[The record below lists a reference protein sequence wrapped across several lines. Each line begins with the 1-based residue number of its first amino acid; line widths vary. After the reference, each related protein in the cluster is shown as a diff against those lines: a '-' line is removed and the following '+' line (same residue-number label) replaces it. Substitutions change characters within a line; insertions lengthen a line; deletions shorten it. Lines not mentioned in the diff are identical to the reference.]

1 MARFYSGKGDEG
13 KTSLIGGK
21 RVNKS
26 DLRVEVNGTLDEA
39 SAATG
44 VLRSFL
50 DNPILDEVLLQIQK
64 DISLM
69 MAEVASFTQEESY
82 RIYISS
88 DHVIWLEEQLENFG
102 SGIEMPREFIFPGE
116 KQTPAFA
123 NLTRTIVRRAER
135 RIVELAEIMPF
146 TNDNIRNYL
155 NRLSSLFYVL
165 MIYLAEN

>member
-39 SAATG
+39 SAAIG

-50 DNPILDEVLLQIQK
+50 NIPILDGVLLQIQR

-82 RIYISS
+82 RVYIHS
-88 DHVIWLEEQLENFG
+88 DHVKWLEKQLENFG
-102 SGIEMPREFIFPGE
+102 SEIEMPREFVFPGE
-116 KQTPAFA
+116 KQTQTFA
-123 NLTRTIVRRAER
+123 NLARTIVRRAER
-135 RIVELAEIMPF
+135 RIVELDEIMPF

-165 MIYLAEN
+165 MLYLAEN